1 MLSMDKTPRAH
12 RRSATNAAGLAKFD
26 GKEVPVVLRD
36 RSPDG
41 AKLRPLGKAALP
53 DTFKLLIP
61 LEKIDV
67 ACTVIWRR
75 GSDCGVKFG

>member
-1 MLSMDKTPRAH
+1 MEKRPRVN
-12 RRSATNAAGLAKFD
+12 RRSATNSAGLAKFD

-36 RSPDG
+36 RSPEG

-53 DTFKLLIP
+53 DAFQLVIS